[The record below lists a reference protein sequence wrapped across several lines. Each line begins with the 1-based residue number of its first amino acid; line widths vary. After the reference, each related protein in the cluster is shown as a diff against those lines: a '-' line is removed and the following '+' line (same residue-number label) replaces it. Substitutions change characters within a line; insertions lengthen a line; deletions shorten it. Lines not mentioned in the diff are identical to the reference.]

1 MTLATVPDT
10 EDASGVLR
18 SGPTSPGTGDDHNE
32 IAKQSRK
39 KVASE
44 TAVRK
49 RMLEYTSKL
58 MSFDWAMKE
67 GHEDC
72 QKVVEIRYAGE
83 EEKKRVIKTRAKR
96 ATRYRYANCALRHS
110 LVLEKGLIGEERSG

>member
-1 MTLATVPDT
+1 MVPDM
-10 EDASGVLR
+10 EEGSGAFA
-18 SGPTSPGTGDDHNE
+18 GDHSPVGTGDDHNE

-58 MSFDWAMKE
+58 MSFDWVRKE
-67 GHEDC
+67 GHEEC
-72 QKVVEIRYAGE
+72 QRP
-83 EEKKRVIKTRAKR
+83 
-96 ATRYRYANCALRHS
+96 
-110 LVLEKGLIGEERSG
+110 